1 MKIWWMQKMQL
12 RIVRGMQKIRMKMVQ
27 TSRTRQ
33 LKMQI
38 KRIRKILSP
47 PQMGKLLRTHT
58 LKVSMGRQIKWMRS
72 LKKKK

>member
-1 MKIWWMQKMQL
+1 MKIWWMLKTQL
-12 RIVRGMQKIRMKMVQ
+12 RIVRGMQRIRMKMVQ

-38 KRIRKILSP
+38 KRVRKIPSP
-47 PQMGKLLRTHT
+47 PQMEKLLRTHT

>member
-1 MKIWWMQKMQL
+1 MKIWWMQKMQS
-12 RIVRGMQKIRMKMVQ
+12 RIVRGMQRIRMKMVQ
-27 TSRTRQ
+27 TSRTR
-33 LKMQI
+33 LMKMQI
-38 KRIRKILSP
+38 KRVSP